1 MREDYLQIKGRKIWY
16 SAYGEATPGIPLL
29 VIHGGP
35 GFLSMPD
42 VVSDLGVDRP
52 VYFYDQYGCGNS
64 EKAENPLDYSAEYY
78 VEELAEVRAALD
90 LDSVILV
97 GFSWG
102 TALACLY
109 ALKHGCRGIRAL
121 VLCGPFLST
130 ALWDGD
136 QRANIARMP
145 IPVKEAIVEG
155 EAKGDYGDSYQAAMM
170 AYYRRHVCRLD
181 PWPDSLQRAFSRLNP
196 DVYTS
201 LWGPSE
207 FTITGALRTLDLMPR
222 LGEISVP
229 VLLVC
234 GDQDEADP
242 STVKKYQLAFADA
255 KMAVIPGASHLHHM
269 EKPELFK
276 SIVQDFLKELP

>member
-1 MREDYLQIKGRKIWY
+1 MRESYLHVKDKKIWY
-16 SAYGEATPGIPLL
+16 SVYGEAMPGIPLL

-35 GFLSMPD
+35 GFLSMPE
-42 VVSDLGVDRP
+42 VVSDLSEDRP

-64 EKAENPLDYSAEYY
+64 ERAENPLEYSAAYY
-78 VEELAEVRAALD
+78 VEELAEVRAALG
-90 LDSVILV
+90 LDTVILM

-109 ALKHGCRGIRAL
+109 AIKHGCGGIRGL

-130 ALWDGD
+130 ALWDTD
-136 QRANIARMP
+136 QRANIALMP
-145 IPVKEAIVEG
+145 LVVKEAIVEG
-155 EAKGDYGDSYQAAMM
+155 ESKGDYGDSYQAAMM
-170 AYYRRHVCRLD
+170 EYYRRHVCRLE
-181 PWPDSLQRAFSRLNP
+181 PWPDSLQKAFSQLNP
-196 DVYTS
+196 EVYTS

-207 FTITGALRTLDLMPR
+207 FTITGALRSLDLVPR
-222 LGEISVP
+222 LGEIPAP

-242 STVKKYQLAFADA
+242 RTVKKYQLAFPDA

-269 EKPELFK
+269 ERPDLYKL
-276 SIVQDFLKELP
+276 IVQDFLKELP